1 MPPLLLLLVVSAVT
15 VAASAASAL
24 RRKARSAKLAALAAT
39 WSMRFTAQD
48 RFQLTLRIA
57 SQFPIPGAADVVIR
71 DLIYRQEAAGFRYLF
86 TVEYTTGVLRTKR
99 RRIGAAM
106 MIETGHTPQIFSPVT
121 LAPTDVSLHAQYEW
135 LWQSLKETDAAASS

>member
-24 RRKARSAKLAALAAT
+24 RRKARSGKIAALAAA
-39 WSMRFTAQD
+39 WSMRFTAED
-48 RFQLTLRIA
+48 RFELTPRIA
-57 SQFPIPGAADVVIR
+57 AQFPMPGAADVVIR
-71 DLIYRQEAAGFRYLF
+71 DVIYRQEPAGFRYLF

-106 MIETGHTPQIFSPVT
+106 V
-121 LAPTDVSLHAQYEW
+121 
-135 LWQSLKETDAAASS
+135 